1 MYHPNGKISAIGLYS
16 KEKDSLWKYFNEDEI
31 LVLEETYY
39 SGMLSGPSRSYFL
52 NGQVSEETL
61 YKNDEKVGEWKQFY
75 ENGRILLVK
84 CYYKNDQLNGQYIR
98 YYPDGRREFFG
109 RYKNDLKEGVWTYYL
124 PDGGIDY
131 ELEYLNGKLLTE
143 LKFEDE

>member
-1 MYHPNGKISAIGLYS
+1 MKSSFGRNIL
-16 KEKDSLWKYFNEDEI
+16 LWYVKWTFTF
-31 LVLEETYY
+31 LF
-39 SGMLSGPSRSYFL
+39 SQRSSIRR
-52 NGQVSEETL
+52 NL
-61 YKNDEKVGEWKQFY
+61 YKNDEKVGEETIMKMKV
-75 ENGRILLVK
+75 LVK

-109 RYKNDLKEGVWTYYL
+109 RYKNDLKEGVWIYYL

>member
-1 MYHPNGKISAIGLYS
+1 M
-16 KEKDSLWKYFNEDEI
+16 
-31 LVLEETYY
+31 
-39 SGMLSGPSRSYFL
+39 
-52 NGQVSEETL
+52 
-61 YKNDEKVGEWKQFY
+61 
-75 ENGRILLVK
+75 K

-109 RYKNDLKEGVWTYYL
+109 RYKNDLKEGVWIYYL